1 MKILKRLKI
10 KIFKGVIKPT
20 EFLILLGLF
29 FSSLAF
35 AGTLTVTWEYG
46 KIPGGNRH
54 FEGGN
59 PGCTSS
65 SNGRLL
71 ELDRTEDPN
80 DVAFSDDGL
89 TVFTSNDT
97 ISELNDNGISQ
108 NRLDRPFDLSS
119 DRVDFNPNA
128 TCDDLDGLDTNE
140 VTGGALN
147 NAVRSIDV
155 VNNGKTFFVL
165 DGFGQLGKFNAVNPN
180 DVDGIEY
187 ERKISFSVA
196 GGDTTGTWAGDQFI
210 QSVAFSRDGT
220 KLYTLTILT
229 SGTKARQL
237 STFSLPG
244 PFDIS
249 SFTLVHQV
257 DFFDIGVPDDGDVTE
272 RGRGIEFSSDGSA
285 MFLLVGNTEE
295 SDETDMAKNYI
306 YQFSLSKNFDVS
318 TATKVGRL
326 QLGLGTF
333 GNRASDSNGKPRG
346 FTFASDGMKLFILD
360 NRPPASAVDQIN
372 QFRLECPF
380 GVVAC
385 VSETTSVVGAQVE
398 LAKQNITL
406 NVSTIFKRFEW
417 IKRNR
422 DQEKFSS
429 ANINFSYSN
438 PLLESLAMSLEPNTK
453 KALETLVSKKEKKEK
468 NSKWSTW
475 SLVDLS
481 ISNLDKLGF
490 EKAKTV
496 KSLGLTYGADR
507 NFGNNR
513 FLGWAIRYGDGESN
527 IHQSKQNTELES
539 LTLNLYGIVPTN
551 ENRYINAVV
560 GLSALRFNNKY
571 LSKLSGERNGKQA
584 FTSINYR
591 TKNTYG
597 SLNVTPTGKFTYGVT
612 RLSEY
617 TDFISNTI
625 NSPTIDIRY
634 AEDTFRS
641 GELTAGFLFDM
652 DKMIYEDGSL
662 QMMGGIEVLYDLTPS
677 IDYKYTYQGET
688 AVNKDTIIGAYSR
701 KSLKTNIGYEWIYL
715 NGFTISPYYERV
727 ISLSNND
734 RIADARRKL
743 YNEKFI
749 IKLSKSKED
758 DNSKFAVNFDPLLD
772 NSTNLNYTKEINGFS
787 FKLNSNYNLFS
798 KISDYGANFELSG
811 TF

>member
-1 MKILKRLKI
+1 MKNFKSLIIR
-10 KIFKGVIKPT
+10 IFKCVINPIK
-20 EFLILLGLF
+20 FSILFGFF
-29 FSSLAF
+29 FSSLAQ
-35 AGTLTVTWEYG
+35 AESLTVTWEAI
-46 KIPGGNRH
+46 KIPGGNNNFVLGAGTH
-54 FEGGN
+54 I
-59 PGCTSS
+59 CKSS
-65 SNGRLL
+65 SNGQTLS
-71 ELDRTEDPN
+71 LDRTELPS
-80 DVAFSDDGL
+80 DVTFSDDGL
-89 TVFTSNDT
+89 IVFTSNLDPSKLADT
-97 ISELNDNGISQ
+97 EISQ
-108 NRLDRPFDLSS
+108 NRLDKPFDIRT
-119 DRVDFNPNA
+119 DRVTTNSEAN
-128 TCDDLDGLDTNE
+128 CDDVDGLAVNTVSN
-140 VTGGALN
+140 GALTTKAEN
-147 NAVRSIDV
+147 IDV
-155 VNNGKTFFVL
+155 VNNGKIFFVV
-165 DGFGQLGKFNAVNPN
+165 DNFGQLGKFNATTPN
-180 DVDGIEY
+180 DVDGLTY
-187 ERKISFSVA
+187 ETKISFSSVL
-196 GGDTTGTWAGDQFI
+196 GDSSI
-210 QSVAFSRDGT
+210 HSVEFSRDGT
-220 KLYTLTILT
+220 QLYTLSANSGVRKLT
-229 SGTKARQL
+229 
-237 STFSLPG
+237 TFSLPG

-249 SFTLVHQV
+249 SYTQTHQV
-257 DFFDIGVPDDGDVTE
+257 DFFDIGVTNDGAATE
-272 RGRGIEFSSDGSA
+272 VGHDIKFNQDGSA
-285 MFLLVGNTEE
+285 MFLLIGNGTENSTATRE
-295 SDETDMAKNYI
+295 KNYI

-326 QLGLGTF
+326 QMSSGFFAGRSSSGDQT
-333 GNRASDSNGKPRG
+333 GMPRG
-346 FTFASDGMKLFILD
+346 FTFSTDGMKLFIVEVR
-360 NRPPASAVDQIN
+360 NGIPGVDHIN
-372 QFRLECPF
+372 QFALECPY
-380 GVVAC
+380 GIAKC
-385 VSETTSVVGAQVE
+385 TSDSLATIGAQVE

-507 NFGNNR
+507 NFGKNR

-571 LSKLSGERNGKQA
+571 LGKLSGERNGAQA

-591 TKNTYG
+591 TKNTLG

-612 RLSEY
+612 RLTEY

-625 NSPTIDIRY
+625 NSPAIDIRY

-641 GELTAGFLFDM
+641 GELAAGFLFEI
-652 DKMIYEDGSL
+652 DKMIYEEGSL
-662 QMMGGIEVLYDLTPS
+662 QPMGKIEILYDLTPN

-688 AVNKDTIIGAYSR
+688 PVNKDTIIGAYSR
-701 KSLKTNIGYEWIYL
+701 KSLKTNIGYEWIFL
-715 NGFTISPYYERV
+715 NGFTISPSYERV

-734 RIADARRKL
+734 RVTDAWREL
-743 YNEKFI
+743 YNERFI
-749 IKLSKSKED
+749 IKLSKSKEE
-758 DNSKFAVNFDPLLD
+758 NSQFAFDFDPL
-772 NSTNLNYTKEINGFS
+772 TNNLANFS
-787 FKLNSNYNLFS
+787 YAKDIGNFNLKLNSNYSSINN
-798 KISDYGANFELSG
+798 ISDYGANIELFG